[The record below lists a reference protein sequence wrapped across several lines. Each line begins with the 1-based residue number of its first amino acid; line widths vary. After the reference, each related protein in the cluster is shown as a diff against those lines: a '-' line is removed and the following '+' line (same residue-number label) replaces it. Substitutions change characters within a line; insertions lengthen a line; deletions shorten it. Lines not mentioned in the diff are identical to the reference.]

1 MYSGQYVWRYLCE
14 TKPCEYAIRIMPV
27 TCRHGGLAFPLQP
40 GVSYA
45 PTKSRHINHQFNQDM
60 NGFLKWDNLG
70 KGDHT
75 PILTQLFGDYQRDS
89 RRKLSI
95 DP

>member
-1 MYSGQYVWRYLCE
+1 MSPWWTRIPITAGSELCAHKE
-14 TKPCEYAIRIMPV
+14 PAY
-27 TCRHGGLAFPLQP
+27 
-40 GVSYA
+40 
-45 PTKSRHINHQFNQDM
+45 NHQFNQDM

-70 KGDHT
+70 NGDHT

-89 RRKLSI
+89 RRKLTI